1 VAALLVIASGWELA
15 DAIASLAVVVLV
27 VLRPLPLP
35 REPYRT
41 RR

>member
-1 VAALLVIASGWELA
+1 VIAAGWETA
-15 DAIASLAVVVLV
+15 DAVASLAVFVLV